1 MGDVRFCG
9 ILMIWLVL
17 YNDSF
22 SGSILVFTKGSPK
35 GQLGSRSNTAKQEF
49 FLLANKQLSFLLVF
63 FLKPTH
69 LRIFLNFLVILLNIK
84 YEIKS

>member
-22 SGSILVFTKGSPK
+22 SGLILAFTKGSPK
-35 GQLGSRSNTAKQEF
+35 GQLGSRSNAAKQEF
-49 FLLANKQLSFLLVF
+49 YFVAN
-63 FLKPTH
+63 
-69 LRIFLNFLVILLNIK
+69 N
-84 YEIKS
+84 

>member
-22 SGSILVFTKGSPK
+22 SGLILAFTKGSAK

-49 FLLANKQLSFLLVF
+49 FLVANKLLDNLKGKFNYNFEYSSLFPVRLSRMQVFLTV
-63 FLKPTH
+63 
-69 LRIFLNFLVILLNIK
+69 
-84 YEIKS
+84 

>member
-1 MGDVRFCG
+1 MGDVKFCG

-49 FLLANKQLSFLLVF
+49 FLVANKLLDNLKGKFNYNFEYSSLFPVRLSRMQVFLTV
-63 FLKPTH
+63 
-69 LRIFLNFLVILLNIK
+69 
-84 YEIKS
+84 